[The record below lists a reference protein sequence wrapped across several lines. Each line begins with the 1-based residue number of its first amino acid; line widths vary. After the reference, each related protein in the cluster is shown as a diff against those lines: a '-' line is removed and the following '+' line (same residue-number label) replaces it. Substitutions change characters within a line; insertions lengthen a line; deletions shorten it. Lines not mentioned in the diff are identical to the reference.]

1 MKNQKIWILC
11 WLGCLLLSSF
21 SAKAAIELRSERL
34 TTADGLANNSV
45 RYIYQDSKGF
55 IWMATLNGLNRYDG
69 NSLITFR
76 PQKSKK
82 ISLADHRVK
91 VLEEDQNGFLWIT
104 TTADLIS
111 CYDLRHDCFVDFTGC
126 GEYQDHYRGFFI
138 TEEAVWL
145 WGASHGC
152 RRVTYQDG
160 RFTSTSFTVQNGSLK
175 SNNVHFIR
183 QHGDRVWIGTQQGV
197 YYWKDNKLVAVDES
211 HSYWKAMFYEDN
223 LVFVT
228 SEGDLFY
235 FQTDGKLKSL
245 GSLPRKTKKWA
256 MTGLFRIGQK
266 QYILTSEGTLCLDMK
281 TFKVESAPAY
291 YNIPEGQVKK
301 DDKGDYWVYNRTGNL
316 YYIKSDTGEKKV
328 FSVMPYDKL
337 GFIDKERY
345 YIVHDSRGIIWISTY
360 GNGLFA
366 YDPATESIQHFTSD
380 SGISSLLASNYLQC
394 LMEDRSGSVWV
405 SSEFA
410 GISKLSVLN
419 EGASRV
425 YPEKDSMADRSNTVR
440 MIASTSDG
448 DIWVGTRSG
457 GLYIY
462 DAKLEVQ
469 KKKFHHD
476 INTYAVCEDNEG
488 NLWIATRGEG
498 VWIGDVKYRYDKLND
513 KSLSSDNV
521 FCMLKDRKGRM
532 WIGTFG
538 GGLNL
543 AVPTQDGK
551 YEFRHF
557 FTRTNGQRETRTLCE
572 DSNGWIWVGSSEG
585 IFVFDPDKLI
595 ADPEAYKHYSLES
608 GDLQSNDIRAIIR
621 DRKGHMWLAESGA
634 GFGMSV
640 VGHNYDKLEFTH
652 YTSQD
657 GLVSSMVQ
665 ALIEDDKGM
674 IWVSTEYGFS
684 FFNPETVTFENYLFS
699 DYILGNVYSENS
711 VLKLQDGRL
720 ALGTG
725 QGIVIVDPK
734 HVSVKDTPMQV
745 TFTDLKLNGISVIP
759 GDKDSPFFTMLIN
772 MAVPVFMIISGY
784 NFAMSNRKKTGGNLK
799 KMYAWEMIKPKLIR
813 FLVPFFTVCLIEIVL
828 LVIEDKHI
836 NPPRIFL
843 LGAYGPGSYY
853 VPIMIQLLVIFPV
866 IYKLVEKNA
875 RLGIALSGAANLLFE
890 IGVKIFDMDKY
901 YYRLNIGRYLLLIAF
916 GCYLYLYP
924 EHRVKKYQLISM
936 FLIGL
941 GYIVAVFGFNWDII
955 LFGYWKTTAMP
966 IAFYIFPIIIL
977 LFRRYYHIKLPGV
990 IGNTLTWIGQA
1001 SYHIFLV
1008 QMVYYHFELGG
1019 RLMASTWYI
1028 ALPFNILVTVAA
1040 GLAFYEADCRF
1051 IRNMKYLKFK
1061 AKRRVA

>member
-211 HSYWKAMFYEDN
+211 HSYWRAMFYEDN

-462 DAKLEVQ
+462 DAKLEIQ

-674 IWVSTEYGFS
+674 IWVSTEYGLS
-684 FFNPETVTFENYLFS
+684 CFNPETVTFENYLFS

-759 GDKDSPFFTMLIN
+759 GDKDFPLEASLAYAESVRLNYEQNSFVIEFSTFNYSDAGLSKF
-772 MAVPVFMIISGY
+772 AYKLEGY
-784 NFAMSNRKKTGGNLK
+784 DDTWSAPSSLNFAAYKNL
-799 KMYAWEMIKPKLIR
+799 P
-813 FLVPFFTVCLIEIVL
+813 
-828 LVIEDKHI
+828 
-836 NPPRIFL
+836 
-843 LGAYGPGSYY
+843 PGSYHLHVKARNTAGTWSDESVLKIVVVPPFWETTWAMLIY
-853 VPIMIQLLVIFPV
+853 VLLSIAVLYAAYRIISKMNTLRNKIKVEEQLTE
-866 IYKLVEKNA
+866 YKLM
-875 RLGIALSGAANLLFE
+875 F
-890 IGVKIFDMDKY
+890 FT
-901 YYRLNIGRYLLLIAF
+901 NISHEFRTPLTLI
-916 GCYLYLYP
+916 
-924 EHRVKKYQLISM
+924 
-936 FLIGL
+936 
-941 GYIVAVFGFNWDII
+941 
-955 LFGYWKTTAMP
+955 
-966 IAFYIFPIIIL
+966 
-977 LFRRYYHIKLPGV
+977 
-990 IGNTLTWIGQA
+990 
-1001 SYHIFLV
+1001 
-1008 QMVYYHFELGG
+1008 
-1019 RLMASTWYI
+1019 
-1028 ALPFNILVTVAA
+1028 
-1040 GLAFYEADCRF
+1040 
-1051 IRNMKYLKFK
+1051 
-1061 AKRRVA
+1061 